1 MKYYIATIFILLLI
15 FSCNNDKNKNNDK
28 NGDIMNNA
36 EDSKDLFLNKEIIFK
51 ELELDNNNYKNDNKY
66 YIKNVD
72 ANFSPPINSIQLSEE
87 EKNSVIEQT
96 EYFKDYFYT
105 DSLFIDE
112 KIKITCLVGYMEK
125 DADKFNSFISLL
137 RNMKDDDNIV
147 NFMEEYYILNGKKNI
162 QFKINIDNATYW
174 FYVIFEDKNGY
185 YLILNYTFPISYL
198 EDSIDRIANSLN
210 SITF

>member
-1 MKYYIATIFILLLI
+1 MKYYITTIFILLLI

-36 EDSKDLFLNKEIIFK
+36 EDSKDLFLSKEIIFK
-51 ELELDNNNYKNDNKY
+51 ELELDNNYANDNKY

-125 DADKFNSFISLL
+125 DVDKFNSFISLL
-137 RNMKDDDNIV
+137 RNMKDNDNIV